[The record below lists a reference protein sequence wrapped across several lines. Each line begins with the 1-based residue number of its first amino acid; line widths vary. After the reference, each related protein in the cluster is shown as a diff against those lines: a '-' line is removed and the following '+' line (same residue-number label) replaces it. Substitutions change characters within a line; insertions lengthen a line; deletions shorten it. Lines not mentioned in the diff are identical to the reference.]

1 MKEKIHPKFNQVTV
15 KCACGNSFV
24 TGSTKGPELH
34 VEVCANCHPFFT
46 GKQHILDILGRV
58 DRFNK
63 RYAKS
68 DAASAT
74 AEAAKSR

>member
-1 MKEKIHPKFNQVTV
+1 MKEKIHPELHEVLV
-15 KCACGNSFV
+15 HCACGE
-24 TGSTKGPELH
+24 TWTTRSTKKELRI
-34 VEVCANCHPFFT
+34 EICSKCHPFFT
-46 GKQHILDILGRV
+46 GKQHMLDIQGRV

-74 AEAAKSR
+74 AEAAKAR

>member
-1 MKEKIHPKFNQVTV
+1 MKEKIHPNYVQAKIV
-15 KCACGNSFV
+15 CACGNSFI
-24 TGSTKGPELH
+24 TGSIKPELH
-34 VEVCANCHPFFT
+34 VEVCAKCHPFFT
-46 GKQHILDILGRV
+46 GKQHMLDIQGRV

-63 RYAKS
+63 RFAKS